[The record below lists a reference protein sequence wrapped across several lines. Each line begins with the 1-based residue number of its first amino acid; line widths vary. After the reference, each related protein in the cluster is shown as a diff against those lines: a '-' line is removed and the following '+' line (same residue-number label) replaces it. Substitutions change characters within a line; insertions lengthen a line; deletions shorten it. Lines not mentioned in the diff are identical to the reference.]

1 MAKMNRREALGL
13 VGGTAAFS
21 LLSRG
26 GRVANATT
34 PKDTLILLNEMGPNS
49 LDTML
54 PAAND
59 QTRMVAWNVYDRLVS
74 HGTKTL
80 PNGATGYDASV
91 FKPELAES
99 WEVLDEGK
107 ALVFHIRKNAKFHDG
122 SPVTADDVKWS
133 FDRAVAAGGF
143 PAIQMAAGSL
153 VDAKQFSVV
162 DEYTFKI
169 TFEKANKLSLPD
181 LAVPVPCITNKKLVL
196 QHATTADPWGLEW
209 TQRNDAG
216 GGGFKVESWKPGDQL
231 ILSRFDDWK
240 SGPLPEI
247 KRVVFRQIAS
257 PGTRRALLEKGDVDL
272 SVGLPPKDYAE
283 LAAAGKL
290 KVIGTPVQGDLL
302 FIDMNVQMK
311 PFDNPKVRQAIAYAI
326 PYKEIMESALYQRG
340 VPMFGADPSTTTFP
354 PTWPTP
360 SPFNT
365 DLEKAKA
372 LLAETEHAHGFETTL
387 SFDLSQATTR
397 EPIAVLVQASLAK
410 LGVKVVLQKVPGSNW
425 FANMASKKMPFVIAE
440 FYPWLDYP
448 EYHFF
453 WTYHGGNNS
462 VFNTCNYV
470 NPGLDALIETARFS
484 KDEVEYKK
492 TLSEM
497 VGVVMNDVPRIP
509 LAQLFGDV
517 AMQTNVEN
525 YVYWFHQHIDY
536 RTITKV

>member
-1 MAKMNRREALGL
+1 MVQIDRRGSLGLMGGLAALAGMGWREAL
-13 VGGTAAFS
+13 AA
-21 LLSRG
+21 
-26 GRVANATT
+26 T
-34 PKDTLILLNEMGPNS
+34 PKDTLILVNEMGPNS

-59 QTRMVAWNVYDRLVS
+59 QARMVAWSVYDRLVT
-74 HGTKTL
+74 HGTKTM

-99 WEVLDEGK
+99 WEVLDEGRT
-107 ALVFHIRKNAKFHDG
+107 LVFHLRKDATFHDG
-122 SPVTADDVKWS
+122 SPVTAEDVRWS
-133 FDRAVAAGGF
+133 FERAIAAGGF
-143 PAIQMAAGSL
+143 PQIQMAAGSL
-153 VDAKQFSVV
+153 TDAKQFTAV
-162 DEYTFKI
+162 DDHTFKI

-181 LAVPVPCITNKKLVL
+181 CAVPVPCIVNKKLVAK
-196 QHATTADPWGLEW
+196 HVTDADPWGLEW

-216 GGGFKVESWKPGDQL
+216 GGGFKVQSWKPGDQL
-231 ILSRFDDWK
+231 VLTRFDEWK
-240 SGPLPEI
+240 SGATPQL

-257 PGTRRALLEKGDVDL
+257 PGTRRALLEKGDVDI

-283 LAAAGKL
+283 LAAAGEV
-290 KVIGTPVQGDLL
+290 KVVGTPVQGDLL

-311 PFDNPKVRQAIAYAI
+311 PFDNLKVRQAIAYAI
-326 PYKEIMESALYQRG
+326 PYQQIMEAALYGRG
-340 VPMFGADPSTTTFP
+340 VAMFGADPSTTTFP

-360 SPFNT
+360 SVFKT
-365 DLEKAKA
+365 DLDKAKA
-372 LLAETEHAHGFETTL
+372 LLAEAGHPDGFETTL

-397 EPIAVLVQASLAK
+397 EPIALLVQESLAK
-410 LGVKVVLQKVPGSNW
+410 IGIKVTLEKVPGANW

-470 NPGLDALIETARFS
+470 NPKLDDQIEIARFAT
-484 KDEVEYKK
+484 DDATYKQAL
-492 TLSEM
+492 TEM
-497 VGVVMNDVPRIP
+497 VGIVMADVPRIP

-517 AMQTNVEN
+517 AMQKNIEN

-536 RTITKV
+536 RTIEKA

>member
-1 MAKMNRREALGL
+1 MFELNRRQAFGLFGGAAALSMT
-13 VGGTAAFS
+13 GGW
-21 LLSRG
+21 
-26 GRVANATT
+26 RVAEAAT

-59 QTRMVAWNVYDRLVS
+59 QARMVAWSVYDRLVT
-74 HGTKTL
+74 HGTKTM

-99 WEVLDEGK
+99 WEVLDGGK
-107 ALVFHIRKNAKFHDG
+107 TMIFKLRQDATFHDG
-122 SPVTADDVKWS
+122 SPVTAEDVKWS
-133 FDRAVAAGGF
+133 FDRAIAAGGF
-143 PAIQMAAGSL
+143 PAVQMSAGSL
-153 VDAKQFSVV
+153 VSPDQFTAV
-162 DEYTFKI
+162 DTHTFKI

-181 LAVPVPCITNKKLVL
+181 LAVPVPCIVNKKLVM
-196 QHATTADPWGLEW
+196 QHVTDADPWGLEW

-216 GGGFKVESWKPGDQL
+216 GGGFAVQSWKPGDQL
-231 ILSRFDDWK
+231 VLTRFDDWK

-283 LAAAGKL
+283 LATAGKL

-311 PFDNPKVRQAIAYAI
+311 PFDNPKVREAIAYAI
-326 PYKEIMESALYQRG
+326 PYEQIMETALYQRG
-340 VPMFGADPSTTTFP
+340 VPMFGADPAPETYP

-360 SPFNT
+360 SPFKT
-365 DLEKAKA
+365 DLDKAKA
-372 LLAETEHAHGFETTL
+372 LLAEAGLADGFETTL

-397 EPIAVLVQASLAK
+397 EPIALLVQESLGK
-410 LGVKVVLQKVPGSNW
+410 IGVKITIEKVPGANW

-470 NPGLDALIETARFS
+470 NPALDALIETARFTT
-484 KDEVEYKK
+484 DEAEYKA
-492 TLSEM
+492 TLSKM
-497 VGVVMNDVPRIP
+497 VGTVMADVPRIP

-517 AMQTNVEN
+517 AMQPNIEN

-536 RTITKV
+536 RTIKKA

>member
-1 MAKMNRREALGL
+1 MMDLDRRQALGL
-13 VGGTAAFS
+13 IGGTAAAT
-21 LLSRG
+21 LLGWRP
-26 GRVANATT
+26 AAAAT
-34 PKDTLILLNEMGPNS
+34 PKDTLVLVNEMGPNS

-54 PAAND
+54 PSAND
-59 QTRMVAWNVYDRLVS
+59 QARMVAWNIYDRLVS
-74 HGTKTL
+74 HGTKTM
-80 PNGATGYDASV
+80 PNGATGYDATKFV
-91 FKPELAES
+91 PELAES

-107 ALVFHIRKNAKFHDG
+107 TMIFHLRKDALFHDG
-122 SPVTADDVKWS
+122 SPVTAEDVKWS

-153 VDAKQFSVV
+153 TSPDQFSVV
-162 DEYTFKI
+162 DAHTFKI

-181 LAVPVPCITNKKLVL
+181 LAVPVPCITNKALVMK
-196 QHATTADPWGLEW
+196 HATDADPWGLEW
-209 TQRNDAG
+209 SQRNDAG
-216 GGGFKVESWKPGDQL
+216 GGAFKVASWKPGDQL
-231 ILSRFDDWK
+231 VLTRFDDWK
-240 SGPLPEI
+240 SGPAPEL
-247 KRVVFRQIAS
+247 KKVVFRQIAS

-302 FIDMNVQMK
+302 FIDMNVK
-311 PFDNPKVRQAIAYAI
+311 IAPFDNPKVRQAMAYAI
-326 PYKEIMESALYQRG
+326 PYEQIMASALYQRG
-340 VPMFGADPSTTTFP
+340 VPMFGADPAPTTYP

-360 SPFNT
+360 SPFKT

-372 LLAETEHAHGFETTL
+372 LLAEAGHPDGFETTL

-397 EPIAVLVQASLAK
+397 EPIALLVQESLAK
-410 LGVKVVLQKVPGSNW
+410 IGVKITIEKVPGANW
-425 FANMASKKMPFVIAE
+425 FANMASKTMPFVIAE

-470 NPGLDALIETARFS
+470 NPALDALIETARFTTD
-484 KDEVEYKK
+484 KVEYEK
-492 TLSEM
+492 TLSAM
-497 VGVVMNDVPRIP
+497 VGTVMADVPRIP
-509 LAQLFGDV
+509 LAQLLGDV
-517 AMQTNVEN
+517 AMQQNVEN

-536 RTITKV
+536 RTIRKI

>member
-1 MAKMNRREALGL
+1 MPNINRREALGL
-13 VGGTAAFS
+13 AGAAASFS
-21 LLSRG
+21 LAGWRP
-26 GRVANATT
+26 AEAAT
-34 PKDTLILLNEMGPNS
+34 PKDTLILVNEMGPNS

-59 QTRMVAWNVYDRLVS
+59 QARMVAWSVYDRLVT
-74 HGTKTL
+74 HGSKTL
-80 PNGATGYDASV
+80 PNGATGYDATV

-99 WEVLDEGK
+99 WEVLDEGRT
-107 ALVFHIRKNAKFHDG
+107 LLFHLRKDAKFHDG
-122 SPVTADDVKWS
+122 SPVTAEDVKWS

-153 VDAKQFSVV
+153 TDAKQFIAV
-162 DEYTFKI
+162 DPYTFKI
-169 TFEKANKLSLPD
+169 TFEKANKLSMPD
-181 LAVPVPCITNKKLVL
+181 LAVPVPCITNKTLVMK
-196 QHATTADPWGLEW
+196 HATAADPWGLEW

-240 SGPLPEI
+240 SGPLPEL

-272 SVGLPPKDYAE
+272 SVGLPPKDYSE
-283 LAAAGKL
+283 LAAAGKV
-290 KVIGTPVQGDLL
+290 KVVGTPVQGDLL
-302 FIDMNVQMK
+302 FLDMNVQMK
-311 PFDNPKVRQAIAYAI
+311 PFDNIKVREAIAWAI

-340 VPMFGADPSTTTFP
+340 VPMFGAEPGTTSFP

-360 SPFNT
+360 SPFHT
-365 DLEKAKA
+365 DLDKAKA
-372 LLAETEHAHGFETTL
+372 LLAEAGLPNGFETTL

-410 LGVKVVLQKVPGSNW
+410 IGVKLTLEKVPGANW

-470 NPGLDALIETARFS
+470 NPALDKLIETARFA
-484 KDEVEYKK
+484 KDDAEYKT

-497 VGVVMNDVPRIP
+497 VAVVMKDVPRIP
-509 LAQLFGDV
+509 IAQLLGDV
-517 AMQTNVEN
+517 AMQPSVQN

-536 RTITKV
+536 RTIKKA

>member
-1 MAKMNRREALGL
+1 MTGFNRRQALGL
-13 VGGTAAFS
+13 FGSAG
-21 LLSRG
+21 L
-26 GRVANATT
+26 ATT
-34 PKDTLILLNEMGPNS
+34 LGWRRAEAATPADTLVLVNEMGPNS

-74 HGTKTL
+74 HGTKKM
-80 PNGATGYDASV
+80 PNGATGYDATTFV
-91 FKPELAES
+91 PELAES

-107 ALVFHIRKNAKFHDG
+107 TMIFHLRKDATFHDG
-122 SPVTADDVKWS
+122 SRVTAEDVKWS

-153 VDAKQFSVV
+153 TSADQFSAL
-162 DEYTFKI
+162 DDATFKI

-181 LAVPVPCITNKKLVL
+181 LAVPVPCIVNKKLVM
-196 QHATTADPWGLEW
+196 QHVTGADPWGLEW

-216 GGGFKVESWKPGDQL
+216 SGAFKVASWKPGDQL
-231 ILSRFDDWK
+231 VLTRFDAWK
-240 SGPLPEI
+240 SGPLPQM
-247 KRVVFRQIAS
+247 KKVVFRQIAS
-257 PGTRRALLEKGDVDL
+257 PGTRRALLEKGDVDM

-290 KVIGTPVQGDLL
+290 KVVGTPVQGDLL
-302 FIDMNVQMK
+302 FIDMNVK
-311 PFDNPKVRQAIAYAI
+311 IAPFDNLKVRQAMAYAI
-326 PYKEIMESALYQRG
+326 PYEQIMASALYQRG
-340 VPMFGADPSTTTFP
+340 VPMFGADPAIKDFP

-360 SPFNT
+360 SPFVT
-365 DLEKAKA
+365 DLQKAKT
-372 LLAETEHAHGFETTL
+372 LLAEAGFPEGFETTL

-397 EPIAVLVQASLAK
+397 EPIALLVKESLAK
-410 LGVKVVLQKVPGSNW
+410 IGVKITINKVPGANW
-425 FANMASKKMPFVIAE
+425 FANMAAKTMPFVIAE

-470 NPGLDALIETARFS
+470 NPKLDKLIETARFT
-484 KDEVEYKK
+484 KDEAEYKK

-497 VGVVMNDVPRIP
+497 VGVVIADVPRIP
-509 LAQLFGDV
+509 LAQLLGDV
-517 AMQTNVEN
+517 AMQPNVTD

-536 RTITKV
+536 RTIKKA

>member
-1 MAKMNRREALGL
+1 MSNINRREAMGLLGA
-13 VGGTAAFS
+13 TASFS
-21 LLSRG
+21 LAGWR
-26 GRVANATT
+26 AAKAAT
-34 PKDTLILLNEMGPNS
+34 PKDTLIVVTEMGPNS

-59 QTRMVAWNVYDRLVS
+59 QARMVAWNVYDRLVS
-74 HGTKTL
+74 HGSKTL
-80 PNGATGYDASV
+80 PNGATGYDATV

-99 WEVLDEGK
+99 WEVLDEGRTQ
-107 ALVFHIRKNAKFHDG
+107 VFHIRKDAKFHDG
-122 SPVTADDVKWS
+122 SPVTAEDVKWS

-153 VDAKQFSVV
+153 TDAKQFTAV
-162 DEYTFKI
+162 DDHTFKI

-196 QHATTADPWGLEW
+196 QHATASDPWGLEW

-231 ILSRFDDWK
+231 ILTRFDDWK
-240 SGPLPEI
+240 SGPTPEL

-257 PGTRRALLEKGDVDL
+257 PGTRRALLEKGDVDI
-272 SVGLPPKDYAE
+272 SVGLPPKDYSE
-283 LAAAGKL
+283 LATTGKV
-290 KVIGTPVQGDLL
+290 KVVGTPVQGDLL
-302 FIDMNVQMK
+302 FIDMNVKMK
-311 PFDNPKVRQAIAYAI
+311 PFDNVKVREAMAWAI

-340 VPMFGADPSTTTFP
+340 VPMFGAEPGTTSFP

-360 SPFNT
+360 SPFHT
-365 DLEKAKA
+365 DLDKAKA
-372 LLAETEHAHGFETTL
+372 LLAEAGMPDGFETTL

-397 EPIAVLVQASLAK
+397 EPIALLVQSSLAK
-410 LGVKVVLQKVPGSNW
+410 IGVKVTLEKVPGSNW

-470 NPGLDALIETARFS
+470 NPALDKLIETARFA
-484 KDEVEYKK
+484 KDDAEYKT

-497 VGVVMNDVPRIP
+497 VAVVMKDVPRIP
-509 LAQLFGDV
+509 IAQLLGDV
-517 AMQTNVEN
+517 AMQPNVQN

-536 RTITKV
+536 RTIKKV

>member
-1 MAKMNRREALGL
+1 MIDLDRRSALAMLGA
-13 VGGTAAFS
+13 TAA
-21 LLSRG
+21 
-26 GRVANATT
+26 ATALDFRSARAAT
-34 PKDTLILLNEMGPNS
+34 PSDTLILVNEMGPNS

-59 QTRMVAWNVYDRLVS
+59 QSRMVAWNVYDRLVT
-74 HGTKTL
+74 HGTKTM

-99 WEVLDEGK
+99 WEVLDGGK
-107 ALVFHIRKNAKFHDG
+107 TMIFKIRKNATFHDG
-122 SPVTADDVKWS
+122 SPVTAEDVKWS
-133 FDRAVAAGGF
+133 FDRAIAAGGF

-153 VDAKQFSVV
+153 TSPDQFSVV
-162 DEYTFKI
+162 DTHTFKI

-181 LAVPVPCITNKKLVL
+181 LAVPVPCITNKKLAL
-196 QHATTADPWGLEW
+196 KHATKADPWALEW

-216 GGGFKVESWKPGDQL
+216 GGGFKVQSWKPGDQL
-231 ILSRFDDWK
+231 ILTRFDAWK
-240 SGPLPEI
+240 SGPLPEL
-247 KRVVFRQIAS
+247 KKVVFRQIAS
-257 PGTRRALLEKGDVDL
+257 PGTRRALLEKGDVDI

-283 LAAAGKL
+283 LAKAGTL

-302 FIDMNVQMK
+302 FVDMNVQMK
-311 PFDNPKVRQAIAYAI
+311 PFDNLKVRQAVAFAI
-326 PYKEIMESALYQRG
+326 PYQDIMDGALYNRG
-340 VPMFGADPSTTTFP
+340 VPMFGAPADTTTFP

-360 SPFNT
+360 SPFST

-372 LLAETEHAHGFETTL
+372 LLTEAGFPDGFETTL

-397 EPIAVLVQASLAK
+397 EPIAILIQESLGK
-410 LGVKVVLQKVPGSNW
+410 IGIKVSIEKVPGSNW

-453 WTYHGGNNS
+453 WTYDGANNS

-470 NPGLDALIETARFS
+470 NPKLDAVIETARFAP
-484 KDEVEYKK
+484 DDATYKK
-492 TLSEM
+492 ALVEM
-497 VGVVMNDVPRIP
+497 VGIVMADVPRIP

-517 AMQTNVEN
+517 AMQQNIEN

-536 RTITKV
+536 RTIKKV

>member
-1 MAKMNRREALGL
+1 MFEINRRQAFGFFGGAAALAMSGGWRAAEA
-13 VGGTAAFS
+13 A
-21 LLSRG
+21 
-26 GRVANATT
+26 T
-34 PKDTLILLNEMGPNS
+34 PKDTLILVNEMGPNS

-59 QTRMVAWNVYDRLVS
+59 QARMVAWSVYDRLVT
-74 HGTKTL
+74 HGTKTM
-80 PNGATGYDASV
+80 PNGATGYDATV

-99 WEVLDEGK
+99 WEVLDGGK
-107 ALVFHIRKNAKFHDG
+107 TMIFHLRKDATFHDG
-122 SPVTADDVKWS
+122 SPVTAEDVKWS
-133 FDRAVAAGGF
+133 FDRAIAAGGF
-143 PAIQMAAGSL
+143 PAIQMSAGSL
-153 VDAKQFSVV
+153 VSADQFSVV
-162 DEYTFKI
+162 DPATFKI
-169 TFEKANKLSLPD
+169 TFEKPNKLALPD
-181 LAVPVPCITNKKLVL
+181 LAVPVPVIVNKKLAL
-196 QHATTADPWGLEW
+196 QHATEADPWALEW

-216 GGGFKVESWKPGDQL
+216 SGAFKVQSWKPGDQL
-231 ILSRFDDWK
+231 VLTRFDDWK
-240 SGPLPEI
+240 SGPLPEM

-257 PGTRRALLEKGDVDL
+257 PGTRRALLEKGDVDI

-283 LAAAGKL
+283 LAKDGKL

-326 PYKEIMESALYQRG
+326 PYQQIMDSALYNRG
-340 VPMFGADPSTTTFP
+340 VPMFGAEPEPATYP

-360 SPFNT
+360 SPFKT
-365 DLEKAKA
+365 DLDKAKA
-372 LLAETEHAHGFETTL
+372 LLAEAGLPDGFETTL

-397 EPIAVLVQASLAK
+397 EPIALLVQESLAK
-410 LGVKVVLQKVPGSNW
+410 IGVKVTIEKVPGANW

-462 VFNTCNYV
+462 VFNTANYV
-470 NPGLDALIETARFS
+470 NPQLDALIETARFTT
-484 KDEVEYKK
+484 DDAEYKK

-497 VGVVMNDVPRIP
+497 VGIVMEDVPRIP

-517 AMQTNVEN
+517 AMQPNIED

-536 RTITKV
+536 RTIKKS